1 MTNCTDSQNSILE
14 VFNIGK
20 RYKNRS
26 VLRNVSLNVRRGEA
40 VGLLGPNGAGK
51 TTCLRDCIRSLSNG
65 KEGWEGMK
73 ICVVDER
80 SEIAACHLG
89 IPQNDMGIRTDVL
102 SGCGKS
108 EGMMLMLRSMSP
120 QIIAVDELGGK
131 KDFQAVCSG
140 VRILGTVHAD
150 TVEELWEKPYLKKW
164 MKRGIFERFIL
175 IRHNRS
181 GERDF
186 QVFNGK
192 REQLC

>member
-1 MTNCTDSQNSILE
+1 MQKKILPFLKDGESIYNTL
-14 VFNIGK
+14 
-20 RYKNRS
+20 
-26 VLRNVSLNVRRGEA
+26 LVSK
-40 VGLLGPNGAGK
+40 PGAGK

-131 KDFQAVCSG
+131 KDFQAVEQAACSG

-181 GERDF
+181 GGRDF